1 MLGPW
6 AWFSAGASCMPQHP
20 SPYQRRSS
28 ELELAENPF
37 LSFFLSVGGS
47 HLSQILGFGCF
58 LALQSLV
65 ITFLPCHGIPS
76 HSHPLFQPG
85 CCLGHPAR
93 SRAGNHIFPCST
105 CPDRFPST
113 SGKVSNPLLVF
124 SHLPSGMLGSH
135 SARCLFL

>member
-6 AWFSAGASCMPQHP
+6 AWFSAGASCTPQHP
-20 SPYQRRSS
+20 SPYQRRRG
-28 ELELAENPF
+28 ELELAETPL
-37 LSFFLSVGGS
+37 LSFFLSAGGS
-47 HLSQILGFGCF
+47 HSSQALGFGYF
-58 LALQSLV
+58 LALQSLI
-65 ITFLPCHGIPS
+65 ITFLPCHRIPRC
-76 HSHPLFQPG
+76 SHPLFQPG
-85 CCLGHPAR
+85 CWLGHPAR
-93 SRAGNHIFPCST
+93 SRAGNHIFPLST